1 MNHGTHASSH
11 TPVDMAQ
18 YNGSYNNMI
27 PSAGLDIN
35 NLHNIN
41 MNLGTFTPNMMNN
54 GQQHPTTGT
63 NSQNI
68 G

>member
-1 MNHGTHASSH
+1 MNHANHGSSH

-41 MNLGTFTPNMMNN
+41 MNLGTFTPNMMS
-54 GQQHPTTGT
+54 GQHQTSGS
-63 NSQNI
+63 NAQIS

>member
-1 MNHGTHASSH
+1 MNHANHGSSH

-41 MNLGTFTPNMMNN
+41 MNLGTFTPNMMS
-54 GQQHPTTGT
+54 G
-63 NSQNI
+63 
-68 G
+68 